1 MTAPAVPRAVF
12 GTVGALAAFPLR
24 LAAREVERQHG
35 QLRRGITRRTTHVV
49 FGRTLL
55 PKAGLTKN
63 GDSEIERRVAA
74 ERTAGRVLLSEN
86 GFLRL
91 LGLMKAPEASSLSR
105 QSLIEQS
112 RLSGADLDLLSL
124 FDAFEHDAEPYSFR
138 DLILARKYA
147 GLIAGGATWGA
158 IARSV
163 HRSGPV
169 ASLTAK
175 SLNVGSQHGRA
186 DAIYLEDGQSE
197 LDGQLL
203 FDLGT
208 AGAEGDDTLEEL
220 FAEAEAAE
228 EGGDH
233 DGAAALY
240 QRCLTIDPSDA
251 IAAFNRANC
260 LRAGGHAADAA
271 HDYARAI
278 KLDPAFVEAWFNLAG
293 LMSEQGREASARRH
307 LQKAIALDKTY
318 ADPVFNLARL
328 EFDAGN
334 LLEARRLW
342 VRYLDLDADSE
353 WAGVA
358 AKGVQFVD
366 MQLARTAG

>member
-1 MTAPAVPRAVF
+1 MTVPAGGIPGAVF
-12 GTVGALAAFPLR
+12 GVVGALAAFPLR
-24 LAAREVERQHG
+24 LAAREVARQQG
-35 QLRRGITRRTTHVV
+35 RLRRGVTRRTSHVV
-49 FGRTLL
+49 FGRTHLA
-55 PKAGLTKN
+55 KAG
-63 GDSEIERRVAA
+63 DAEIERRADA
-74 ERTAGRVLLSEN
+74 ERGAGRKLLSEN

-91 LGLMKAPEASSLSR
+91 LGLMKAPEASALSR
-105 QSLIEQS
+105 QSLIDQS

-124 FDAFEHDAEPYSFR
+124 FDAFEHDGEPYSFR

-147 GLIAGGATWGA
+147 GLISGGASWGA

-175 SLNVGSQHGRA
+175 SLNVGSAFGRP

-208 AGAEGDDTLEEL
+208 PDDDTLEEL

-228 EGGDH
+228 EQGDH
-233 DGAAALY
+233 EQAAVLY
-240 QRCLTIDPSDA
+240 QRCLSIDPADG

-260 LRAGGHAADAA
+260 LRASGHAAEAA

-278 KLDPAFVEAWFNLAG
+278 KLDPGFVEAWFNLAG
-293 LMSEQGREASARRH
+293 LMSDEGRVASARRH
-307 LQKAIALDKTY
+307 LQKAIALDKAY

-334 LLEARRLW
+334 LAEARRNW
-342 VRYLDLDADSE
+342 VRYLELDADSE
-353 WAGVA
+353 WARIA
-358 AKGVQFVD
+358 AKGVQFID
-366 MQLARTAG
+366 LQLARTAG